1 MSLLSW
7 FSRLAPSPAEIRAEV
22 WNLGV
27 RYHGEPLEGALRELR
42 GSTVTVNRALLLR
55 ACVAQLK
62 RR

>member
-1 MSLLSW
+1 MSLLGW
-7 FSRLAPSPAEIRAEV
+7 FNRLTPSPAEIRAEV

-27 RYHGEPLEGALRELR
+27 RHHGEALEGALRELR
-42 GSTVTVNRALLLR
+42 TSPITVDRTMLLR